1 MKNPVTSRRRSSAT
15 RCRAIPKP
23 SAPDRSQAPR
33 ATGVFSRAARKAGP
47 TVWYRFPQDNRSMYR
62 QKRHGCPA
70 MPLPRQAIARPA
82 RNGLHSTKRVP
93 VSRFALHRRKAR
105 VTACP
110 VRFAQRSDEP
120 SRNPI
125 NTPPHRTRKAGTPN
139 NVRTGRTGGTSR
151 RTAPRRDNGGYTLR
165 QEAKRS
171 ESVSPHCKRFSG
183 RVVRFHRAS
192 VTAVPSKD
200 KFGKKES
207 FRQIASREGS
217 RSGRNKTD
225 KPPATPEESLRTQP
239 PIQ

>member
-1 MKNPVTSRRRSSAT
+1 
-15 RCRAIPKP
+15 
-23 SAPDRSQAPR
+23 
-33 ATGVFSRAARKAGP
+33 
-47 TVWYRFPQDNRSMYR
+47 MYR

-125 NTPPHRTRKAGTPN
+125 NTPPHRTRKAGTP
-139 NVRTGRTGGTSR
+139 TTSVPAAPAAQVGEPLR
-151 RTAPRRDNGGYTLR
+151 VAITADILFDR
-165 QEAKRS
+165 KRS

-192 VTAVPSKD
+192 VTAVSSKD

-239 PIQ
+239 PHPIAQLPQTRLIIIQIKTLQ

>member
-1 MKNPVTSRRRSSAT
+1 
-15 RCRAIPKP
+15 
-23 SAPDRSQAPR
+23 
-33 ATGVFSRAARKAGP
+33 
-47 TVWYRFPQDNRSMYR
+47 MYR

-82 RNGLHSTKRVP
+82 RDGLHSTKRVP

-165 QEAKRS
+165 QEAKRKRKS
-171 ESVSPHCKRFSG
+171 ALQAVFRSGCSVSSGIGDGRTVKGQIWQKRIVPANDSILSKNGMTVPARKTDRNNAIKRTSRLQRPKKASEHGLSIRYKASIKAPRNYTNQYNSMNRAHRSDRYVSG
-183 RVVRFHRAS
+183 RLE
-192 VTAVPSKD
+192 TAP
-200 KFGKKES
+200 
-207 FRQIASREGS
+207 
-217 RSGRNKTD
+217 
-225 KPPATPEESLRTQP
+225 
-239 PIQ
+239 